1 MIQDRATELQI
12 LTRMHST
19 FLSGLLHPIPSALFV
34 SFSPPL
40 SPFGLE
46 SLPGETMLFGA
57 SE

>member
-12 LTRMHST
+12 LTRVHRT
-19 FLSGLLHPIPSALFV
+19 FLFDLSHPIPSALFV

-46 SLPGETMLFGA
+46 SLLGETMLFGA